1 MESHDIEVKSRM
13 FFRIWLFLATGGAVI
28 AGVWLVSEAIT
39 FESKYSLLYLGG
51 GLMAIVYGLIT
62 FSMVLPAFTSRGH
75 VIFRIKQGP
84 DGEIFTKKR
93 SVPFAEIK
101 RIYMGRHQYSLKGIF
116 FEDIII
122 EKKDGKIVRI
132 PTWNIIANP
141 LFFEAVERYML
152 PHMTEE
158 AKNNWISQFTE
169 IQRSVYLKEFE
180 ENPKL

>member
-1 MESHDIEVKSRM
+1 ML
-13 FFRIWLFLATGGAVI
+13 FFVLN
-28 AGVWLVSEAIT
+28 
-39 FESKYSLLYLGG
+39 K
-51 GLMAIVYGLIT
+51 GLMGK
-62 FSMVLPAFTSRGH
+62 SS
-75 VIFRIKQGP
+75 Q
-84 DGEIFTKKR
+84 KK
-93 SVPFAEIK
+93 AACLLLNK

-122 EKKDGKIVRI
+122 EKNDGKIVRI

-158 AKNNWISQFTE
+158 AQNNWISQFTE
-169 IQRSVYLKEFE
+169 IQRSVYVKEFE